1 MSELLRDVE
10 LVKLAHD
17 LQVDVS
23 EVEFLRPLSEEQL
36 RSLRAAVNHAL
47 FAPYEPRFARMAAMS
62 RHVPAAIG
70 AKGAQVA
77 LGPLVCARVAA
88 VTETQQAVKLT
99 GHLSTS
105 FLADMT
111 PHIDPSKVA
120 DIVAALPERTVV
132 ETGHELVRRQ
142 EYIPLGRFV
151 SYIDVDTALKV
162 IDEAPPVELLQ
173 TAIFTEDRSSLDEVI
188 AAVADRTLVDV
199 LHAAQEG
206 GHIDDALT
214 LMSALAV
221 ESRTRVVGIV
231 ATLEEPVRDALV
243 RAVARNDAWDDLTPV
258 LEHLSDE
265 DVLNLLD
272 VPAVDDPE
280 VRSGLEAAA
289 TTERARALF
298 AELESRRS

>member
-23 EVEFLRPLSEEQL
+23 EVEFLRPLSEDQL
-36 RSLRAAVNHAL
+36 RSLRGAVNHAL

-62 RHVPAAIG
+62 RHVPAALG
-70 AKGAQVA
+70 AKGAQAA

-105 FLADMT
+105 FLAEMT

-120 DIVAALPERTVV
+120 DIVTALPERTVV
-132 ETGHELVRRQ
+132 DVGHELVRRQ

-151 SYIDVDTALKV
+151 SYVPVDTAMHV
-162 IDEAPPVELLQ
+162 IDQAPPDDLLQ
-173 TAIFTEDRSSLDEVI
+173 TAIFTEDRQALDEVI
-188 AAVADRTLVDV
+188 AAVPDRTLVDV

-206 GHIDDALT
+206 DHIDDALT

-243 RAVARNDAWDDLTPV
+243 RAVARNDAWDDLVPV
-258 LEHLSDE
+258 LEHLDDE
-265 DVLNLLD
+265 DVLTLLD
-272 VPAVDDPE
+272 VPAVADPE
-280 VRSGLEAAA
+280 VRSGLDAVA
-289 TTERARALF
+289 TTDRARALY
-298 AELESRRS
+298 AELEARRG